1 MPIFLIKHP
10 PGQYC
15 LSCQLCW
22 QCWRCCRPAS
32 APSSSLLQSGS
43 PRRFPSGWRRSPDES
58 VLNYCQVGLW
68 ILVFSFILDRTFSK
82 SSSFILRRKPSLV
95 IPAELTMMSGARAY
109 LSRICL
115 KQSFT
120 FKMIMI
126 VWWLLPYINWCI
138 ANAPDIRTPVIDF
151 FLSECN
157 HLLNFHFHLPKL

>member
-1 MPIFLIKHP
+1 MPIFLSKQP

-68 ILVFSFILDRTFSK
+68 ILVFSLILDRTFSK

-120 FKMIMI
+120 FKMIKI
-126 VWWLLPYINWCI
+126 VWHCYLFFIEEADDTKTDKNFTAITILLKLHS
-138 ANAPDIRTPVIDF
+138 T
-151 FLSECN
+151 LSW
-157 HLLNFHFHLPKL
+157 